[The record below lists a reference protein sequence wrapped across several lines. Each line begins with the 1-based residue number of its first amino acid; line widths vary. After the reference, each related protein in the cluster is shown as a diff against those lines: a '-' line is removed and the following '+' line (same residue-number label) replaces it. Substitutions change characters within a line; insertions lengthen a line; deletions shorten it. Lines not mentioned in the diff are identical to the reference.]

1 MRVKAKENQ
10 VKAYSG
16 IATMPG
22 YEMFE
27 YQLVLAVPESLK
39 EKVRRVRS
47 QFAEVCK
54 VPPASGSVLL
64 PLVKFRQRALLEERL
79 RFSLGEMITGWC
91 PFLVQLKDFEAQP
104 THSIFIP
111 VANKNLIRQHI
122 NDLKTIQHLLRP
134 DKEHAAFF
142 SSEHRLYLATK
153 LNHGAFER
161 GWKEYSHRQ
170 FTAQFIADACLLL
183 KRKDPTLPWQ
193 IAQRFE
199 MRNLPVGIKQGTLFQ

>member
-16 IATMPG
+16 ISTMPG

-27 YQLVLAVPESLK
+27 YQLILAVPESLK

-47 QFAEVCK
+47 QFAELYN
-54 VPPASGSVLL
+54 VPSSSGSVLL
-64 PLVKFRQRALLEERL
+64 PLVKFRQLSLLEERI
-79 RFSLGEMITGWC
+79 RYSLGEMITGWC

-104 THSIFIP
+104 THSIFVP

-122 NDLKTIQHLLRP
+122 SDLKSIQHLLRP

-142 SSEHRLYLATK
+142 PSEHRICLATK
-153 LNHGAFER
+153 LNHGTFEK
-161 GWKEYSHRQ
+161 GWKVYSNRQ

-183 KRKDPTLPWQ
+183 KRKDPALQWQ

-199 MRNLPVGIKQGTLFQ
+199 MRNLPIGIKQGTLFQ